1 MRSKQTSHIKQM
13 KFVQVFFIEKDKWC
27 LDGYEVNLKLFAVF
41 SLIEKNSNYRV
52 FLHFFYRNLKWKTKN
67 IFKNWTIFFEKGQLI
82 ESQLRILMSSIYWND
97 SSSRK
102 KKENRWDSEKVTIW
116 WVLKF
121 EKSPWNSIFLWR
133 SIFSYTL
140 T

>member
-1 MRSKQTSHIKQM
+1 VRSKQTSHIKQM

-82 ESQLRILMSSIYWND
+82 ESQLRILMSSIYWNN

-102 KKENRWDSEKVTIW
+102 KKKKIDEI
-116 WVLKF
+116 LK
-121 EKSPWNSIFLWR
+121 KSQFDEFWNLKNHLGTQFFCDARYFL
-133 SIFSYTL
+133 TH
-140 T
+140 